1 MLFPTVGYY
10 TFLIDLALCFSQP
23 LTQLYAL
30 ESVNIKMWTRDSKK
44 NTERRGAG
52 SLFGEGGGGI
62 CVDFSHQEK

>member
-44 NTERRGAG
+44 HREKRGRQP
-52 SLFGEGGGGI
+52 LWGGRGWDLCG
-62 CVDFSHQEK
+62 F